1 MLIHLLSFDII
12 SSDFSVIQSGKIVW
26 KINGF
31 GDSKGLNSS
40 ILMCLRFLMQV
51 FVVVVFHFLFVCLF
65 WGGCLFVVVVLI
77 FSFKV
82 YLTTA
87 FYFMLQ
93 LVQVNNIV
101 LSGNIYLQKESYPNT
116 GDNLSKDK

>member
-1 MLIHLLSFDII
+1 M
-12 SSDFSVIQSGKIVW
+12 
-26 KINGF
+26 
-31 GDSKGLNSS
+31 
-40 ILMCLRFLMQV
+40 
-51 FVVVVFHFLFVCLF
+51 
-65 WGGCLFVVVVLI
+65 FVVVVLI

>member
-1 MLIHLLSFDII
+1 
-12 SSDFSVIQSGKIVW
+12 
-26 KINGF
+26 
-31 GDSKGLNSS
+31 
-40 ILMCLRFLMQV
+40 MCLRFLIQV